1 MTGYRRM
8 TTTVFAGAVLALG
21 LATPTAAFASDY
33 TSPPPSVTPQVLAS
47 QFERATVAE
56 PKGETLSLT
65 GSDVAEMA
73 LLGAGSVLVG
83 VVVVRR
89 GRRGTAPA

>member
-1 MTGYRRM
+1 MCFKNLPIEFDATGKARLRDGVADPY
-8 TTTVFAGAVLALG
+8 
-21 LATPTAAFASDY
+21 
-33 TSPPPSVTPQVLAS
+33 SV
-47 QFERATVAE
+47 TVAE
-56 PKGETLSLT
+56 PKGETLPLT